1 MAKQGRPRALDD
13 GKRREVCA
21 FLAAG
26 ASLKQAAEYVG
37 CSVDTIRREQKRS
50 EAFDERVRRA
60 NAAAQLAPLQAM
72 KQAVQTHWRAAA
84 WMLERSDP
92 EHFGQQKQQFG
103 SKELSALRRDL
114 INVFEEEIEFPAIRR
129 RVVRRVKAVIDYA
142 MRHAWDKLRSGSKL
156 REAMR
161 FFEQRDAASS
171 LDAAD
176 ELSLDLWNPLDEVEA
191 ELRLMSD
198 SFDPRRRAREL
209 SQTAAATASENA
221 ADENAAEG
229 DSKKAKVVPFCVP
242 SNCRES
248 QIAEQNG
255 SDDTQKE

>member
-37 CSVDTIRREQKRS
+37 CSVDTIRREQKRN

-60 NAAAQLAPLQAM
+60 TAAAQLAPLQAM

-92 EHFGQQKQQFG
+92 EHFGQQKQKFG
-103 SKELSALRRDL
+103 WKELRALRRDL
-114 INVFEEEIEFPAIRR
+114 INVFEEEIELPAIRR

-142 MRHAWDKLRSGSKL
+142 MRHAWDKQRSGSKL
-156 REAMR
+156 RDAMR
-161 FFEQRDAASS
+161 FFEQRDAANS
-171 LDAAD
+171 LDAMD
-176 ELSLDLWNPLDEVEA
+176 ELGGLWNPADEVEA
-191 ELRLMSD
+191 ELRLMSGR
-198 SFDPRRRAREL
+198 FDTRRRAEEL
-209 SQTAAATASENA
+209 IQAAAATGSENA
-221 ADENAAEG
+221 AEV
-229 DSKKAKVVPFCVP
+229 DSKNAKVVPFCMP
-242 SNCRES
+242 DSC
-248 QIAEQNG
+248 AETQFTERNG
-255 SDDTQKE
+255 SHDTQKE